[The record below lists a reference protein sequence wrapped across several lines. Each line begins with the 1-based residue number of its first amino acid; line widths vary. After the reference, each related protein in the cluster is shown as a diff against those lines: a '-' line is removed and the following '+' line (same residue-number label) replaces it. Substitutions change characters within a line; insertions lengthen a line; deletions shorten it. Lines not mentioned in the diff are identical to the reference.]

1 MCTGTTPTHSNNLV
15 ALVQPPAYTCT
26 TGKAALKQTQALLP
40 LAFRVPYVI
49 NRATGDKEP
58 LHVMNVIIGTMRHVQ
73 G

>member
-1 MCTGTTPTHSNNLV
+1 M
-15 ALVQPPAYTCT
+15 
-26 TGKAALKQTQALLP
+26 ALKQMQALLP

-49 NRATGDKEP
+49 NRASGDKEP